1 MLKPYRRHLKECTF
15 AGKKKTPNNKCKC
28 PVWCNGTLPQE
39 SGRVRCSLNTGDWQA
54 ACKRISEM
62 EVAGEIPK
70 DMRVLVTTAIESF
83 MEDCKA
89 RGLVRDT
96 LKKYDVVL
104 FQMEQFAKQVGITYV
119 HEFDPPLCRTFRA
132 SWADA
137 PLSASKK
144 LERFK
149 AFWNFIV
156 SQDWVLVS
164 PAKDIKPP
172 LVGDSETQPFTRE
185 EMDSILKNCWK
196 MQENRRVRALVL
208 LLRYSGLRIGDA
220 VSLSKDRID
229 ANGMLSLYTAKSGTL
244 VRLPLPPFVTNALY
258 EFEHVSERYFFWTG
272 GANKGTPTGNFRR
285 TLRKLF
291 KRAGIAGHAHR
302 FRDTFA
308 VELLIAGATLEEVSK
323 LLGHRSVKVTEKHY
337 AAWVRLRQ
345 DRAEQAVRA
354 SWVEVI
360 DGGVPVMAR
369 KVAK

>member
-1 MLKPYRRHLKECTF
+1 MLKPYRRHVKECAF
-15 AGKKKTPNNKCKC
+15 AGKPKAPSNKCKC
-28 PVWCNGTLPQE
+28 PVWCNGTLPHE
-39 SGRVRCSLNTGDWQA
+39 AGRIRCSLNTGDWQA

-70 DMRVLVTTAIESF
+70 DMRVLVTAAIKSF
-83 MEDCKA
+83 MEDCTA
-89 RGLVRDT
+89 RGLKVTT
-96 LKKYDVVL
+96 LKKYDVL
-104 FQMEQFAKQVGITYV
+104 FFQLEEFAKQVRVSYV
-119 HEFDPPLCRTFRA
+119 HEFDPPLCRSFRA

-137 PLSASKK
+137 ALSASKK

-149 AFWNFIV
+149 AFWNFVV
-156 SQDWVLVS
+156 SQDWVLRS

-172 LVGDSETQPFTRE
+172 LVGDNETQPFTRE
-185 EMDSILKNCWK
+185 EMDSILRNCWK

-229 ANGMLSLYTAKSGTL
+229 ANGMLSLYTAKSGTI
-244 VRLPLPPFVTNALY
+244 VRIPLPPFVTNALR
-258 EFEHVSERYFFWTG
+258 EFEHLSGRYFFWTG
-272 GANKGTPTGNFRR
+272 DADMGTLTGNFRR

-308 VELLIAGATLEEVSK
+308 VELLLTGATLEEVSK
-323 LLGHRSVKVTEKHY
+323 LLGHRSIKVTEKHY
-337 AAWVRLRQ
+337 AAWVKTRQ
-345 DRAEQAVRA
+345 DRAEQVVRA

-360 DGGVPVMAR
+360 EGGVPVMAR